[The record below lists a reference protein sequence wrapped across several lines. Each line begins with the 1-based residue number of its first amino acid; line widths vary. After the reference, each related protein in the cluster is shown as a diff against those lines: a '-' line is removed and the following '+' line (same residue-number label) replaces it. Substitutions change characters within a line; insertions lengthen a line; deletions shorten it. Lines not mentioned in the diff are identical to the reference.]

1 MAKKDIS
8 TASFDE
14 FLSYLSLCAVT
25 DAQIADW
32 INNNAPLSKE
42 RAFQLVQMVELT
54 KGDRGLS
61 PALTD
66 ALKQRIGD
74 LRAA

>member
-1 MAKKDIS
+1 MAKRDICN
-8 TASFDE
+8 APFDE
-14 FLSYLSLCAVT
+14 FLSYLSLCVVT

-42 RAFQLVQMVELT
+42 RGFQLVQMVELT
-54 KGDRGLS
+54 KGDRGVS
-61 PALTD
+61 PALAV
-66 ALKQRIGD
+66 ALRQRIGD